1 MAVSDKPWAQ
11 FTEAMY
17 SIGQWR
23 RACLVDTGTGDPES
37 KARYK
42 LPVREPDGVLNRNG
56 VHAAAGGHGI
66 GAVQGISSEQRRAAA
81 RTLVGLYRNQLGE
94 EPPDSLLT
102 LAGMSTNSAPD
113 NYQTGEVMTGA
124 ERRYT
129 SVPVE
134 LRATG
139 HQTIGGYAAVFNRLS
154 ENLGG
159 FVEQV
164 APTSFNKSRGDDWPG
179 VVARFDHENAF
190 LLGTSAARTLRLS
203 IDDTGLVYEVDPPK
217 ARQDIVELVER
228 GDVRRSSFAFR
239 VPTGG
244 DEWGLSD
251 QNYPLRTLVSVQ
263 LVDVAP
269 VVSPA
274 YADTTAGLRSLAAAK
289 GIEFDEVRT
298 LAIDNELRKLFVRTD
313 GGGKPKPPTKRTFG
327 PSAVATLLSKRDDP
341 YA

>member
-1 MAVSDKPWAQ
+1 
-11 FTEAMY
+11 
-17 SIGQWR
+17 
-23 RACLVDTGTGDPES
+23 
-37 KARYK
+37 
-42 LPVREPDGVLNRNG
+42 
-56 VHAAAGGHGI
+56 
-66 GAVQGISSEQRRAAA
+66 
-81 RTLVGLYRNQLGE
+81 
-94 EPPDSLLT
+94 
-102 LAGMSTNSAPD
+102 
-113 NYQTGEVMTGA
+113 MTGA

-134 LRATG
+134 LRASGG
-139 HQTIGGYAAVFNRLS
+139 HSIGGYAAVFNRLS

-164 APTSFNKSRGDDWPG
+164 NPSAFNKSRGDDWPG

-190 LLGTSAARTLRLS
+190 LLGTTAARTLRLS
-203 IDDTGLVYEVDPPK
+203 IDDTGLMYEVDPPK

-239 VPTGG
+239 VPNGG

-251 QNYPLRTLVSVQ
+251 QNYPLRTLTSVQ

-274 YADTTAGLRSLAAAK
+274 YADTSAGLRSLAAAK
-289 GIEFDEVRT
+289 GVEYDDVRT
-298 LAIDNELRKLFVRTD
+298 LALDNELRKLFVRTD
-313 GGGKPKPPTKRTFG
+313 GGGKVKPPTKRTFG
-327 PSAVATLLSKRDDP
+327 PSAVAALLSKRDDP

>member
-1 MAVSDKPWAQ
+1 
-11 FTEAMY
+11 
-17 SIGQWR
+17 
-23 RACLVDTGTGDPES
+23 
-37 KARYK
+37 
-42 LPVREPDGVLNRNG
+42 
-56 VHAAAGGHGI
+56 
-66 GAVQGISSEQRRAAA
+66 
-81 RTLVGLYRNQLGE
+81 
-94 EPPDSLLT
+94 
-102 LAGMSTNSAPD
+102 
-113 NYQTGEVMTGA
+113 MTGA

-129 SVPVE
+129 SVPVDI
-134 LRATG
+134 RAAEG
-139 HQTIGGYAAVFNRLS
+139 RTIGGYAAVFNRLS

-164 APTSFNKSRGDDWPG
+164 SPATFNKSRGDDWPG

-203 IDDTGLVYEVDPPK
+203 VDDMGLLYEVDPPK
-217 ARQDIVELVER
+217 ARQDIVELVQR

-239 VPTGG
+239 VPNGG

-274 YADTTAGLRSLAAAK
+274 YADTSAGLRSLAALK
-289 GIEFDEVRT
+289 GVEYEEVRT
-298 LAIDNELRKLFVRTD
+298 MAQENELRRLFIRTD
-313 GGGKPKPPTKRTFG
+313 GGGKPKAPTKRTFG
-327 PSAVATLLSKRDDP
+327 PAAVAALLNKRDDP

>member
-1 MAVSDKPWAQ
+1 
-11 FTEAMY
+11 
-17 SIGQWR
+17 
-23 RACLVDTGTGDPES
+23 
-37 KARYK
+37 
-42 LPVREPDGVLNRNG
+42 
-56 VHAAAGGHGI
+56 
-66 GAVQGISSEQRRAAA
+66 
-81 RTLVGLYRNQLGE
+81 
-94 EPPDSLLT
+94 
-102 LAGMSTNSAPD
+102 
-113 NYQTGEVMTGA
+113 MTGA

-129 SVPVE
+129 PVPVE
-134 LRATG
+134 LRASDG
-139 HQTIGGYAAVFNRLS
+139 HTIGGYASVFNRLS

-164 APTSFNKSRGDDWPG
+164 SPAAFNKSRGDDWPG

-239 VPTGG
+239 VPPNG
-244 DEWGLSD
+244 DDWALSD
-251 QNYPLRTLVSVQ
+251 QGYPLRTLVSVQ

-274 YADTTAGLRSLAAAK
+274 YADTTAGLRSLAVHK
-289 GIEFDEVRT
+289 GLELDEVVG
-298 LAIDNELRKLFVRTD
+298 LAKENELRKLFVRTD
-313 GGGKPKPPTKRTFG
+313 GGGKPNVPPKRTFG
-327 PSAVATLLSKRDDP
+327 PAAVATLLSKRDDP